1 MEDERMDCSQELI
14 WSCCLRITSSF
25 LRLFFTEAARSA
37 LRPTTA
43 ASRLSILLKWEVIW
57 FVIRSSLAMMVLTA
71 ASMAE
76 GADGLVGL
84 SGTVFFLFVDL
95 VDISNRVKLHITR
108 GHGYEKRRITAQ
120 VA

>member
-1 MEDERMDCSQELI
+1 
-14 WSCCLRITSSF
+14 
-25 LRLFFTEAARSA
+25 
-37 LRPTTA
+37 
-43 ASRLSILLKWEVIW
+43 
-57 FVIRSSLAMMVLTA
+57 
-71 ASMAE
+71 MAE